1 MRHLKIFLLL
11 VLVVSLAANV
21 VLWGKVREAR
31 EALGEL
37 KPHTIDIRF
46 SQFMGIHHQQAIALS
61 QLMLDGQPTGL
72 AGIARRITGAQLRE
86 LGEMHGWLKLWGR
99 PLQPDRDDM
108 TWMLLGQQPYDAELL
123 QYLIDCGNAPEGMPG
138 LATQDQLQQLGQ
150 LPGGLERDR
159 LFLRLMLAHHE
170 GGLPMARFAAREAHL
185 APVRRLA
192 GQVVLEQ
199 SREIQQLRSM
209 LTLSQREVVAPD
221 AGENHTGG

>member
-1 MRHLKIFLLL
+1 MRHLKFILLL
-11 VLVVSLAANV
+11 VLAGSLAANV
-21 VLWGKVREAR
+21 VQWRQVRDAR
-31 EALGEL
+31 DALVEL
-37 KPHTIDIRF
+37 KPHTIDVRF

-61 QLMLDGQPTGL
+61 QLILDGQPTGL
-72 AGIARRITGAQLRE
+72 AGIARRITGTQVRE
-86 LGEMHGWLKLWGR
+86 LGEMHGWLKLWGH

-138 LATQDQLQQLGQ
+138 LATQDQLQQLRQ

-170 GGLPMARFAAREAHL
+170 GGLPMARFAAREAYL

-199 SREIQQLRSM
+199 SREIQQLHSM
-209 LTLSQREVVAPD
+209 LAMSEHELVAPD
-221 AGENHTGG
+221 TGEGLSGG

>member
-11 VLVVSLAANV
+11 VLVVSLVSNGL
-21 VLWGKVREAR
+21 LWWQAR
-31 EALGEL
+31 DARGALAEL

-61 QLMLDGQPTGL
+61 QLMLDGKPTGL
-72 AGIARRITGAQLRE
+72 AGIARKIAGSQLRE
-86 LGEMHGWLKLWGR
+86 LGEMQGWLKLWGR
-99 PLQPDRDDM
+99 PLNPDLDDM
-108 TWMLLGQQPYDAELL
+108 TWMLLGQQPYDEELL

-138 LATQDQLQQLGQ
+138 LATQEQLQQLRQ

-159 LFLRLMLAHHE
+159 LFLRLMLVHHE
-170 GGLPMARFAAREAHL
+170 GGLPMAHFAAREAHL

-192 GQVVLEQ
+192 GQIVLEQ

-209 LTLSQREVVAPD
+209 LAMSQQEVVMPD
-221 AGENHTGG
+221 VGERFSGE